1 MNLLLT
7 LELSMLPVHH
17 LLVILEYEHEQLV
30 LNFSQLWTIQDSKRV
45 LVRSF

>member
-7 LELSMLPVHH
+7 LELSILPVHH
-17 LLVILEYEHEQLV
+17 LLAILEYEHEQLV
-30 LNFSQLWTIQDSKRV
+30 LNFSQLWTVQDPNRV